1 MEDLSKKIEELIKV
15 IESLKIRLV
24 LLEDR
29 IESIYYKIIKSDL
42 DYN

>member
-1 MEDLSKKIEELIKV
+1 MEDLSKKIEELIKA